1 MTREIQKIAVMA
13 APLSAYELQRA
24 ANIRQ
29 NNAKLEALG
38 LDGPQPEVTLQ
49 PVPRQ
54 PAQARKRKPA
64 PAAAETNV
72 RRSSRNQSRVDY
84 SEPRVPGAAPSSS
97 AKPAH
102 SDEPAAEGGEADK
115 EAGEDGAEVVHR
127 VSMPFIDDRPPAE
140 KQSTRAVPVQ
150 VPGILESVGQLV
162 AGPCTKES
170 VVAMLAGGTLPR
182 FSKYLGALEWRN
194 AVSLFVNVGGAE
206 YNNLFLDGGRQV
218 TWFAGSQ
225 QHDETPII
233 RRLLGTA
240 HSSSTTVLLFCRLV
254 VPITQPYVCC
264 GKLKYV
270 SHDFRRRPLKFTWEL
285 EQREELVKSA
295 AFAQLLNFK

>member
-1 MTREIQKIAVMA
+1 MVTHAS
-13 APLSAYELQRA
+13 LSDYELQRA

-38 LDGPQPEVTLQ
+38 LDGPQPEVMLQ

-54 PAQARKRKPA
+54 PAQARKRKTA
-64 PAAAETNV
+64 PATAKTDV
-72 RRSSRNQSRVDY
+72 RRSARNQSRFDY
-84 SEPRVPGAAPSSS
+84 SEPRMPSVAPSSS

-102 SDEPAAEGGEADK
+102 LDELAAEGAAEDEA
-115 EAGEDGAEVVHR
+115 EEDEEEVVHR
-127 VSMPFIDDRPPAE
+127 AAVRFIDDRPPAE

-162 AGPCTKES
+162 PGPSTKES

-240 HSSSTTVLLFCRLV
+240 HGKSTT
-254 VPITQPYVCC
+254 
-264 GKLKYV
+264 
-270 SHDFRRRPLKFTWEL
+270 
-285 EQREELVKSA
+285 A
-295 AFAQLLNFK
+295 AFIPNCRPN

>member
-1 MTREIQKIAVMA
+1 MS

-38 LDGPQPEVTLQ
+38 LDGPQPEPLLQ
-49 PVPRQ
+49 PAPRQ
-54 PAQARKRKPA
+54 PTRKRRTA
-64 PAAAETNV
+64 PDAAETNPRNV
-72 RRSSRNQSRVDY
+72 RRSARNLSRVDY
-84 SEPRVPGAAPSSS
+84 SEPRVPGAAPSTS
-97 AKPAH
+97 AKSAR
-102 SDEPAAEGGEADK
+102 SDEPDADGEAEE
-115 EAGEDGAEVVHR
+115 EAREEEAELAQRAAV
-127 VSMPFIDDRPPAE
+127 PFIDDRPPAE
-140 KQSTRAVPVQ
+140 KQSTRAVSVQ
-150 VPGILESVGQLV
+150 VPDILESVGQLV
-162 AGPCTKES
+162 AGPSTKES
-170 VVAMLAGGTLPR
+170 VVALLAGGTLPR

-240 HSSSTTVLLFCRLV
+240 HSSNTTVLLFCRLV
-254 VPITQPYVCC
+254 IPNAQPYVCC
-264 GKLKYV
+264 GKLRYV

-285 EQREELVKSA
+285 EQHEELVKSA
-295 AFAQLLNFK
+295 AFMQLLKFK